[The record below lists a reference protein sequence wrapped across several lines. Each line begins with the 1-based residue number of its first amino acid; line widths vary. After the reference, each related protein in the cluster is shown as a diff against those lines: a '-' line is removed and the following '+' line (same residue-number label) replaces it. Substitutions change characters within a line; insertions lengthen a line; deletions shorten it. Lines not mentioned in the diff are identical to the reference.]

1 MQVNDIIRIRY
12 FDVRELVCPH
22 VYERYGERSLQFIDP
37 RLRDWLFWFRT
48 TINKPV
54 TINNW
59 HKGGQFSQRG
69 LRCNMCDLFKN
80 KTNLYLSG
88 HVMFRALDFNVEG
101 MTDDEVRDWIEE
113 HKNEMP
119 VNIRIENATAG
130 WVHID
135 VNNITVNKLIYFNA

>member
-1 MQVNDIIRIRY
+1 
-12 FDVRELVCPH
+12 
-22 VYERYGERSLQFIDP
+22 
-37 RLRDWLFWFRT
+37 
-48 TINKPV
+48 
-54 TINNW
+54 
-59 HKGGQFSQRG
+59 
-69 LRCNMCDLFKN
+69 MCDLFKN

-130 WVHID
+130 WVHVDI
-135 VNNITVNKLIYFNA
+135 NNITENKLIYFNA